1 MDQRVFT
8 AFSNELEK
16 LAIRLKGVH
25 GTYEKFKV
33 LRGGVGKA
41 NLLGDPNPRALYI
54 AGKGGK
60 ARDKLIREFA
70 ERSVKTQGKGSPVK
84 AQVVMDTAKGWEPR
98 ALSAYG
104 RKNIGTVEDA
114 MDLID
119 EMDSGLLS
127 AAEKGEAY
135 KRLNKGVGSWWNPE
149 NPGSTLKPTKWGK
162 A

>member
-1 MDQRVFT
+1 MNQLILT
-8 AFSNELEK
+8 AFSSELEK
-16 LAIRLKGVH
+16 IALRLKGVH

-33 LRGGVGKA
+33 LKGGVGKA

-60 ARDKLIREFA
+60 ARDNLIREFA
-70 ERSVKTQGKGSPVK
+70 ERSVKAQGKGTPVK
-84 AQVVMDTAKGWEPR
+84 AQAVMDTAKGWEPR
-98 ALSAYG
+98 ALSAFG

-114 MDLID
+114 KDLID
-119 EMDSGLLS
+119 EIDFGLLS
-127 AAEKGEAY
+127 ASERGESY

-149 NPGSTLKPTKWGK
+149 NPGSTLKPTKWGR